1 MEANMDRRL
10 EQAVATLN
18 GLIELMRANG
28 LGDSVLF
35 LEMAKLQVQLDL
47 HGITDE
53 EFFALCDA
61 LHDGTLRP
69 ASGTELPPSYPRP
82 RREGDLRGQRRAW
95 QCPQGAA
102 SRGRGRRAKQ

>member
-1 MEANMDRRL
+1 MEANMDGRL

-18 GLIELMRANG
+18 ELIEMAHANG
-28 LGDSVLF
+28 LGESVLF

-53 EFFALCDA
+53 EFIALCDA
-61 LHDGTLRP
+61 LQDGTLRP
-69 ASGTELPPSYPRP
+69 VSGTEPPPSYPRP

-95 QCPQGAA
+95 QCAQGAA
-102 SRGRGRRAKQ
+102 RGRRRRAKA

>member
-1 MEANMDRRL
+1 MEANKDERL

-18 GLIELMRANG
+18 RLIELMHANG

-53 EFFALCDA
+53 EFIALCDA

-69 ASGTELPPSYPRP
+69 ASGTEPPPSYPRP

-95 QCPQGAA
+95 QCAQGAA
-102 SRGRGRRAKQ
+102 RGRRRRAKL

>member
-1 MEANMDRRL
+1 MEANTDKQL

-18 GLIELMRANG
+18 ELIEMMRANG
-28 LGDSVLF
+28 RGDSVLF

-53 EFFALCDA
+53 EFIALCDA
-61 LHDGTLRP
+61 LQDGTLRP
-69 ASGTELPPSYPRP
+69 ASGTEPPSYPRP

-95 QCPQGAA
+95 QCEPGAA
-102 SRGRGRRAKQ
+102 RGRRRRAKQ